1 MEFRQL
7 EVFAAVAEYRSFS
20 EAAASL
26 YLTQSTASS
35 HIRNLEKELRTELIV
50 RSNRYLT
57 LTEDGKR
64 FLPYVQR
71 ILKMR
76 DAALAELRKPA
87 ESVLKIGAS
96 TIPSGYLLPPLITGF
111 RKIHPDVYFS
121 IRQGDSRE
129 ILELV
134 QDGSIDLGFVGA
146 PSSFSG
152 VLTVPFCED
161 TLVLATPATDH
172 YLELQKKGAGLRNLL
187 GEPLILRERRSGT
200 QKAADQFLSSLHI
213 SRKSLNV
220 IAEVNDLE
228 TIRHLLTGGAG
239 VTICSRFA
247 VEDLERSGQVV
258 LYSLPS
264 EVRRSF
270 YIARQKGR
278 TLSERQKAL
287 MRYVLK
293 EAGKKTEREEEGVT
307 LRETYTR
314 E

>member
-7 EVFAAVAEYRSFS
+7 EVFAAVAECRSFS

-35 HIRNLEKELRTELIV
+35 HIRNLEKELKTELVV

-57 LTEDGKR
+57 LTDDGKR

-76 DAALAELRKPA
+76 DAALMELKKSAET
-87 ESVLKIGAS
+87 VLKIGAS

-121 IRQGDSRE
+121 IRQGDSGE

-134 QDGSIDLGFVGA
+134 QDGSVDLGFVGA

-152 VLTVPFCED
+152 VSSIPFCED

-172 YLELQKKGAGLRNLL
+172 YLELQKKGAGLKELL
-187 GEPLILRERRSGT
+187 KEPLILRERRSGT
-200 QKAADQFLSSLHI
+200 QKAADQFLSALQI

-220 IAEVNDLE
+220 AAEVNDLE
-228 TIRHLLTGGAG
+228 SIRHLLTEGAG
-239 VTICSRFA
+239 VTICSSFA
-247 VEDLERSGQVV
+247 VEDLMQSGQVI

-264 EVRRSF
+264 EIHRSF

-278 TLSERQKAL
+278 TLPAKLEAL
-287 MRYVLK
+287 VRYVLK
-293 EAGKKTEREEEGVT
+293 ESGKKTNADGDA
-307 LRETYTR
+307 
-314 E
+314 